1 VHRARDAAL
10 LPLVAFTHIDEE
22 RRVLGVQQL
31 ARTRRADFLDGSLGS
46 LKELAVAGHAFDC
59 IARITSGRE
68 RESYRRRMSSR
79 GRIFAVVALAAVI
92 ASGVVVVGVLA
103 TRDDVPPTPK
113 ARSGRA
119 PLSLDL
125 AVRTDP
131 EARALRQAL
140 RLYAGKRY
148 ADARAIFRRY
158 GSLEAQ
164 VGTAL
169 TERPTDA
176 ATRLQQ
182 LEAEHQRSS
191 LVALHLGLALY
202 WLRRNDEALT
212 AWRQAAQLQPDTPY
226 AVRAGDFLH
235 PRFAPGLPRFV
246 PSFRTPSRIRAL
258 PPAQQLAALR
268 RAAAAGG
275 AREKLL
281 YGVALQQLDRPLSA
295 ERQFAAAARLA
306 PDDPDAR
313 VAAAVGRFD
322 KAQPAAAFSR
332 LGPLTRVFP
341 HAQSVRFHL
350 GLLLLWSAQVTEARK
365 QLAEARAEG
374 PTTALGRQA
383 TQYLGALRRLGT
395 N

>member
-1 VHRARDAAL
+1 V
-10 LPLVAFTHIDEE
+10 
-22 RRVLGVQQL
+22 
-31 ARTRRADFLDGSLGS
+31 
-46 LKELAVAGHAFDC
+46 
-59 IARITSGRE
+59 
-68 RESYRRRMSSR
+68 SSR
-79 GRIFAVVALAAVI
+79 GRIFAIVALSAVV

-103 TRDDVPPTPK
+103 TRNDVPPTPK
-113 ARSGRA
+113 VRSGRP

-125 AVRTDP
+125 ALRTDP

-140 RLYAGKRY
+140 RLYAAKRY
-148 ADARAIFRRY
+148 ADAAAIFRRY

-164 VGTAL
+164 VGAAL
-169 TERPTDA
+169 AERPVDA
-176 ATRLQQ
+176 ASRLQQ

-212 AWRQAAQLQPDTPY
+212 AWRTAAQLQPDTPY
-226 AVRAGDFLH
+226 AVRAEDFLH

-246 PSFRTPSRIRAL
+246 PSFPSPPRIRAL

-295 ERQFAAAARLA
+295 ERQFAAAARVA
-306 PDDPDAR
+306 PGDPDAR

-322 KAQPAAAFSR
+322 KANPAAAFSR

-341 HAQSVRFHL
+341 HAQTVRFHL

-365 QLAEARAEG
+365 QLSEARAED
-374 PTTALGRQA
+374 PKTALGTQA
-383 TQYLGALRRLGT
+383 TQYLEALRRLGT